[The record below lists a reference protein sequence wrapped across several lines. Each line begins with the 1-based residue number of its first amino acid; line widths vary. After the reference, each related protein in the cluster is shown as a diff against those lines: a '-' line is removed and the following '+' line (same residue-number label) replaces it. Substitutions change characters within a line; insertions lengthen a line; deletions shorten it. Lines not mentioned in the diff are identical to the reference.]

1 MLHFLVM
8 GLLIEI
14 NEKSGGGIRI
24 YIRDTIEFKVDS
36 NISKLDDSIERLWV
50 EIHERK
56 ILHV

>member
-1 MLHFLVM
+1 M

-36 NISKLDDSIERLWV
+36 NISKLDDSIECLWV

>member
-1 MLHFLVM
+1 M

-36 NISKLDDSIERLWV
+36 NISKLDDSIEWLWV

>member
-36 NISKLDDSIERLWV
+36 NISKLDDSIECLWV